1 MRGRIALGILAAF
14 LLFFAFYITV
24 EYPIEKEN
32 DAVKKHLTEWASRFQ
47 HIPDLQLK
55 KVMHLGSSDTY
66 IAFYT
71 IGTNTAIAVLKEGL
85 NGKLKIVQ
93 SSTGNSMASYESIET
108 NEGYYGAV
116 KGRNPDHQI
125 RSLKVNV
132 QNTSIQFE
140 LDIPKQPYFVL
151 VKKLPDEI
159 KEQTYGDL
167 FFFNQENDPFTPE

>member
-1 MRGRIALGILAAF
+1 MRGRIALGILAV
-14 LLFFAFYITV
+14 LLLLFAFYITV

-32 DAVKKHLTEWASRFQ
+32 EAIEKHVIEWVSRSQ
-47 HIPDLQLK
+47 HIPEPQLK
-55 KVMHLGSSDTY
+55 NVMHLGSSDTY

-71 IGTNTAIAVLKEGL
+71 IGTNTAIAVLKEGI

-93 SSTGNSMASYESIET
+93 SSTGNSVASYESIET

-116 KGRNPDHQI
+116 RGRNPGNQI
-125 RSLKVNV
+125 RSLKVEV
-132 QNTSIQFE
+132 QSTFIQFE
-140 LDIPKQPYFVL
+140 LNVPKQPYFVL

-167 FFFNQENDPFTPE
+167 FFFNQENEPFTPE